1 MKNILLLTM
10 TVSPYRGSEYAVGWN
25 FIKHMDE
32 KNNLFVVYADF
43 TQNSG
48 MDTAIEK
55 FHLKNTKL
63 FLCGSRNFSLKKR
76 NLVEY
81 QYNNYKDNRRLHL
94 LAFEKAKE
102 IIKTEKIDC
111 VHFLNPIGFKE
122 PSFLW
127 KLDKPYVWGPVQAVS
142 QWPFLCF
149 SGLSLR
155 GKFEFCLRTLF
166 HNLSFYFSIRVR
178 KAFRRADV
186 LIAAN
191 NTSRKQIER
200 VHKCDCLVRSEN
212 AIEALEND
220 TPIVYN
226 GDKLNLIFAGHLN
239 DRKGLFFVLKSLIF
253 VKKMGYLKRISLNVY
268 GDGYLKSKMKDFCRV
283 HGLEDAVVWH
293 GLTSREELQIHLRNS
308 HLNLIPS
315 LSEATSTILWEATS
329 KGIPSLV
336 LNHYGMADVLTK
348 ESSFL
353 INVTSYSKIVKD
365 IAFNLIEVLNN
376 PNVIRLKS
384 EKTIELAKKYS
395 WTNQVDFFDKAY
407 EMAVI
412 NFEKKNGKTKNKI

>member
-25 FIKHMDE
+25 FIRHMDAR
-32 KNNLFVVYADF
+32 NNLFVVYADF
-43 TQNSG
+43 TQESG
-48 MDTAIEK
+48 MDTAVEK

-63 FLCGSRNFSLKKR
+63 FLCGARNFSLKR
-76 NLVEY
+76 RSLLEY
-81 QYNNYKDNRRLHL
+81 QYNNYKDNKRLHL
-94 LAFEKAKE
+94 LALKKAKE
-102 IIKTEKIDC
+102 IIEKEKIDC

-127 KLDKPYVWGPVQAVS
+127 TLNKPYVWGPVQAVS

-149 SGLSLR
+149 LGLSLR
-155 GKFEFCLRTLF
+155 GKFEFCIRTFF
-166 HNLSFYFSIRVR
+166 HNLTFFFNSRVR

-191 NTSRKQIER
+191 NTSRRQIER
-200 VHKCDCLVRSEN
+200 VHRHGCLVRSEN
-212 AIEALEND
+212 AIETVENE
-220 TPIVYN
+220 TPIVYK
-226 GDKLNLIFAGHLN
+226 GGKLNVIFAGHLN
-239 DRKGLFFVLKSLIF
+239 DRKGLFFVLKSLVL

-268 GDGYLKSKMKDFCRV
+268 GDGYLKSKMKKFCRV

-293 GLTSREELQIHLRNS
+293 GLASREDVQTHLQNS

-329 KGIPSLV
+329 KGVPSLV
-336 LNHYGMADVLTK
+336 LNHYGMADVLTND
-348 ESSFL
+348 SSFL
-353 INVTSYSKIVKD
+353 IDVTSYNRIVKN
-365 IAFNLIEVLNN
+365 IAFTLIEVLND

-384 EKTIELAKKYS
+384 EKTIELARKYS
-395 WTNQVDFFDKAY
+395 WDNQIDFFDKAY
-407 EMAVI
+407 DAAI
-412 NFEKKNGKTKNKI
+412 AKFEEKNGKRET